1 MVKVKIIDGGG
12 YQGTTLDV
20 DAVPRVG
27 EKVRLGNWEGTVA
40 QVIHVPVRYRAD
52 EEPGTEL
59 VLTGVSKVKKA

>member
-27 EKVRLGNWEGTVA
+27 ERLRLGNWEGTVA
-40 QVIHVPVRYRAD
+40 QVIHVPARYRGD

-59 VLTGVSKVKKA
+59 VLAGVCKVKQA